1 MAPHVLEF
9 ASDDPAAA
17 RAVFSLYHAA
27 PSTTDAPTLHYR
39 ITRTEAGGYVGHA
52 PTRPSFGPAPLAD
65 VLAFIE
71 WRATEDML
79 APGRGVVFLHA
90 AGVSIGR
97 RLALLVGNSGA
108 GKSTIAAHLLLR
120 GHLVLGDD
128 LVRFAPDHLLYSA
141 VARSFKLDGK
151 SLSHL
156 PLIAYRCS
164 TGMLGTFLAAG
175 CYYVSPAA
183 IRRRWEAAK
192 GQPVAVVL
200 LDRASQREPTCLER
214 MSEGEAAV
222 LVTQTMLGVGVDG
235 STEARGKLA
244 VRLLESLTNVTAYRA
259 GGADPAALALA
270 LERGLAA

>member
-9 ASDDPAAA
+9 ATDDPAAA
-17 RAVFSLYHAA
+17 RAVFALYHAA
-27 PSTTDAPTLHYR
+27 PATTDTPTLHYR
-39 ITRTEAGGYVGHA
+39 ITRTETGDYVGHA

-65 VLAFIE
+65 VFAFIE

-90 AGVSIGR
+90 AGVSIEG
-97 RLALLVGNSGA
+97 RLALLVGNAGS
-108 GKSTIAAHLLLR
+108 GKSTIAAHLLIR
-120 GHLVLGDD
+120 GHQVLGDD
-128 LVRFAPDHLLYSA
+128 LVRFAPGTLLFSA
-141 VARSFKLDGK
+141 VPRSFKLGDK
-151 SLSHL
+151 SLSQL
-156 PLIAYRCS
+156 PLIAYGCATARF
-164 TGMLGTFLAAG
+164 GTFLAAG

-183 IRRRWEAAK
+183 IRRRWEAPE
-192 GQPVAVVL
+192 GQPAAVIAI
-200 LDRASQREPTCLER
+200 DQASHRGPARLEP

-222 LVTQTMLGVGVDG
+222 LVTQTMLGVGQG
-235 STEARGKLA
+235 GPTGAKGKLA